1 MPDSQQFPE
10 GESSALPRVVHT
22 PRSHTL
28 LSEARA
34 QAFDAKRAEWAGGN
48 PQLSYE
54 AYVAGEPCRVCGR
67 ALLDE
72 SALGTDEESIALI
85 DADNAAFRAEHEECP
100 MGVWK
105 LQDHRVEHC
114 HVCCPFPPLSP
125 EQREVV
131 RSLLAQPAGH
141 TVQDATW
148 RAELT
153 CGHVDPAVSGTVL
166 HGPSTVRCTEC
177 EIIRGI
183 VKAERV
189 DAQADEDASASRLNG
204 DGTLEYQP
212 LSDGQW
218 SCIQH
223 IVETETEPRRGRPR
237 TDARTIVDAVLYKI
251 HTRVAWRELPARFGS
266 WQTAS
271 RRYRELVAS
280 KQWDEI
286 TRTLAERDPRQ

>member
-1 MPDSQQFPE
+1 M
-10 GESSALPRVVHT
+10 
-22 PRSHTL
+22 
-28 LSEARA
+28 
-34 QAFDAKRAEWAGGN
+34 
-48 PQLSYE
+48 
-54 AYVAGEPCRVCGR
+54 AGEPCLVCGR

-72 SALGTDEESIALI
+72 STLGTDEESLALI
-85 DADNAAFRAEHEECP
+85 DADNAAFLAEHEECP
-100 MGVWK
+100 MGVWV

-131 RSLLAQPAGH
+131 RGLLAQPTGQ
-141 TVQDATW
+141 TVQDVIW
-148 RAELT
+148 RVELT
-153 CGHVDPAVSGTVL
+153 CGYVDPAVSGTVYRV
-166 HGPSTVRCTEC
+166 PSTVRCSEC
-177 EIIRGI
+177 EIIRGV

-189 DAQADEDASASRLNG
+189 DAQTDEGIDASGLNA
-204 DGTLEYQP
+204 DGTLAYLP
-212 LSDGQW
+212 LSNEQW

-251 HTRVAWRELPARFGS
+251 HARIAWRELPARFGS
-266 WQTAS
+266 WQTAP

-286 TRTLAERDPRQ
+286 TRTLAERDPLQ

>member
-10 GESSALPRVVHT
+10 SDSSALPRVVHA
-22 PRSHTL
+22 PRSHAL

-34 QAFDAKRAEWAGGN
+34 QAFDANRAEWAGRN

-54 AYVAGEPCRVCGR
+54 AYKAGEPCRVCGR

-72 SALGTDEESIALI
+72 SALGTDGESIALI
-85 DADNAAFRAEHEECP
+85 DAENAAFRAEHEKCP
-100 MGVWK
+100 IGVWK

-125 EQREVV
+125 EQREEVWALLFQPRV
-131 RSLLAQPAGH
+131 R
-141 TVQDATW
+141 TVQDAIW
-148 RAELT
+148 RVDLT
-153 CGHVDPAVSGTVL
+153 CGHVDPAASGTVYRV
-166 HGPSTVRCTEC
+166 PSTVRCSEC
-177 EIIRGI
+177 EIIRGV

-189 DAQADEDASASRLNG
+189 DDKTDEVVNASGLNG
-204 DGTLEYQP
+204 DSTRELQP
-212 LSDGQW
+212 LSDEQW
-218 SCIQH
+218 SWIQH
-223 IVETETEPRRGRPR
+223 FVETESEPRRGRPR

-251 HTRVAWRELPARFGS
+251 HARIAWRELPARFGS

-280 KQWDEI
+280 SQWDEI
-286 TRTLAERDPRQ
+286 TRTLAERDPLQ